1 MAAEIRHILPTDKS
15 PEVYLDPV
23 GTIKVKGRGLVV
35 NRTESSDIILDWLDK
50 YLVAPAEVTYV
61 TIEFEYLNS
70 FSTAT
75 LVTMLKKLSHVLLQS
90 RKLKIIW
97 YYEEDDED
105 IMERGEYIAAA
116 LNMPIEFIV
125 THRKAGS

>member
-1 MAAEIRHILPTDKS
+1 MAVEGTHILPTDKS
-15 PEVYLDPV
+15 PEVFLNPD
-23 GTIKVKGRGLVV
+23 GTIKIHGRGLVV
-35 NRTESSDIILDWLDK
+35 NRTGASDVIIDWIDK
-50 YLVAPAEVTYV
+50 YLDDPAEVTYV

-70 FSTAT
+70 FSTTT
-75 LVTMLKKLSHVLLQS
+75 LVTMLKKLSRVLLKS
-90 RKLKIIW
+90 RKIKIIW

-125 THRKAGS
+125 KHKSS